1 MWGKE
6 GMEALLG
13 LAGEACA
20 HSCLVQGELHSVHV
34 CQGMCWLLG
43 LAEHTQNIGSVM
55 GPIQHIQ

>member
-1 MWGKE
+1 
-6 GMEALLG
+6 MEALLG

-43 LAEHTQNIGSVM
+43 LAEHTQNIGLVV

>member
-43 LAEHTQNIGSVM
+43 LAEHTQNIGSVV